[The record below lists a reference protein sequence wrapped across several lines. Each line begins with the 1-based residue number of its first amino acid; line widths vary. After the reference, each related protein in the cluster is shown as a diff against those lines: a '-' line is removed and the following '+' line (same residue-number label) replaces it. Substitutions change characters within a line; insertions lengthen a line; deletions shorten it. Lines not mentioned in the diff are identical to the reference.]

1 METLIVVVVVVVV
14 SDWVGELR
22 IVVYGLVS
30 FEWVIFGTISF
41 CPSLA

>member
-14 SDWVGELR
+14 SDWVGELG

-30 FEWVIFGTISF
+30 LSG
-41 CPSLA
+41 